1 MQSTPTAEE
10 RKPRRYLYR
19 TRASAEISDVQ
30 HSYNHPVI
38 DNRLPPRVVCLLTRG
53 ALQYLLSRAACRLLL
68 SKRFKQ
74 FLHFLVFTAGQ
85 ENGFWHAAECHIQLL
100 QDDDKCTS
108 DTTKPVEIAGK
119 ILRLSPVSSKWA
131 PNLEDD

>member
-19 TRASAEISDVQ
+19 TPASAETSDTQ
-30 HSYNHPVI
+30 HAYSHPVI
-38 DNRLPPRVVCLLTRG
+38 DNRLPPCVVCLLTRR

-85 ENGFWHAAECHIQLL
+85 ENGFWHVAECHIQLL

-108 DTTKPVEIAGK
+108 DTTKPVEIADK
-119 ILRLSPVSSKWA
+119 ILRLSPVSNKWA